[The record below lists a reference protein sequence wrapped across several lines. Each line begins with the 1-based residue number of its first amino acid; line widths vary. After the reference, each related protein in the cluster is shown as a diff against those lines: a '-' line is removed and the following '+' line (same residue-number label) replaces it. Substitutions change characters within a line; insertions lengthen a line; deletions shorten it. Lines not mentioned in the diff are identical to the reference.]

1 MKLYYTGATAFL
13 GEQSYAIKS
22 LGGYVS
28 KNPIPNGSLEAFFSD
43 VSETSIQRDLT
54 EYRCFALKNET
65 GADISAVNLAT
76 IYPELNYVDIVIS
89 AIGPSIDSKGG
100 VYFEQIPNMR
110 TSPMSST
117 QYVDPSSH
125 FSLCTL
131 ELLTPAQKG
140 EVITIL
146 GISTKPAPADLTLE
160 ETYYHI
166 EKAFSV
172 NQQYNVEFINKTE
185 YIYNTVIYKEEVK
198 VTQNLLIKNNDL
210 TPITTQ
216 VTFSTTGICTVKDLP
231 YFESGFDNSVNL
243 GEIKKGEY
251 IGIWFRKDLDIYKL
265 KNKSI
270 PAQKNLDVEDVYENI
285 TLFISW

>member
-1 MKLYYTGATAFL
+1 MKLYYTGATAFQ
-13 GEQSYAIKS
+13 GEQSHAVKS

-43 VSETSIQRDLT
+43 VSETSVQRDLT

-65 GADISAVNLAT
+65 NADITAVNLAI
-76 IYPELNYVDIVIS
+76 IYPEVNYIDIVIS
-89 AIGPSIDSKGG
+89 AIAPSIDSKGG
-100 VYFEQIPNMR
+100 VYFEQVPNMR

-117 QYVDPSSH
+117 QYVDPSCQ
-125 FSLCTL
+125 FSSCVL

-140 EVITIL
+140 EIITIL
-146 GISTKPAPADLTLE
+146 GVSTKPAPADLTLE

-185 YIYNTVIYKEEVK
+185 YIYNTLIYKEEVK
-198 VTQNLLIKNNDL
+198 ITQNLSIKNNDL
-210 TPITTQ
+210 NPITDP
-216 VTFSTTGICTVKDLP
+216 VTFTTTGTCTPKDLP
-231 YFESGFDNSVNL
+231 SFEGGYDNSVNL
-243 GEIKKGEY
+243 GELKKGEY
-251 IGIWFRKDLDIYKL
+251 IGIWFRKDLDIFKL
-265 KNKSI
+265 KNKPV

-285 TLFISW
+285 TLSISW